1 MIKDNERQLN
11 KIRAVL
17 DLLTV
22 VAAYFLTFFFF
33 FYIFPNDAWFGGVFS
48 LITAR
53 DYASAILYFAPL
65 HLLMYV
71 INHMYRPMRVTGR
84 RREAFAVL
92 RSNMLAIVIV
102 ILFFWIFQG
111 KENYTRPEELTFGLY
126 CRLFSRMFLFEFGI
140 VNTAAI
146 ILQRNILRYIMV
158 AVRKKGLNQKTILVV
173 GYSRGAEG
181 FLDRVRNNAR
191 WGYRIYGILD
201 DSMAI
206 GTTFEKYSVI
216 GRLSDLPGILEK
228 NEVDEVFVTLRL
240 REYEK
245 LEEVVHTCE
254 KAGVM
259 TKFVPD
265 YGNLMSNNPYTEDLL
280 GLPVIYVRQVP
291 LNDIINAF
299 LKRTMDIV
307 GSLVSIVLFSPVML
321 VTAILVKLSSPGP
334 VIFKQ
339 ERVGLHNKPFMMY
352 KFRSMGVQKEEDEK
366 GEWTTK
372 NDPRVTKVGKIIRK
386 TSIDELPQLFNVLS
400 GKMSLVGP
408 RPERPQF
415 VEIFREEIPR
425 YMVKHQVRPGMT
437 GWAQVNGY
445 RGDTSIRGRI
455 DHDIYYIENWS
466 LGLDI
471 KILFLTIFKGFIN
484 KNAY

>member
-11 KIRAVL
+11 RIRGVL
-17 DLLTV
+17 DVITV
-22 VAAYFLTFFFF
+22 VAAYFFTYLLFFFV
-33 FYIFPNDAWFGGVFS
+33 FPAESWFGGIFS

-65 HLLMYV
+65 HLLMYI

-84 RREAFAVL
+84 RREAFVVF
-92 RSNMLAIVIV
+92 RSNLLAIIIV
-102 ILFFWIFQG
+102 MVFFWLFQG
-111 KENYTRPEELTFGLY
+111 KEDYIRPDSLSFQLY
-126 CRLFSRMFLFEFGI
+126 CRLFSRMFLFEFGV
-140 VNTAAI
+140 VNTCAI

-158 AVRKKGLNQKTILVV
+158 AFRKKGLNQKTILVV

-191 WGYRIYGILD
+191 WGYKIYGILD
-201 DSMAI
+201 DRMAV
-206 GTTFEKYSVI
+206 GTVFEKYEVI
-216 GRLSDLPGILEK
+216 GRISELPSILEK
-228 NEVDEVFVTLRL
+228 NVIDEVFVTLRL

-245 LEEVVHTCE
+245 LEDVVHACE

-291 LNDIINAF
+291 LNDILNAF
-299 LKRTMDIV
+299 MKRAVDIT
-307 GSLVSIVLFSPVML
+307 GSLFAIILFSPVML
-321 VTAILVKLSSPGP
+321 VTAILVKCSSPGP
-334 VIFKQ
+334 VIFRQ

-352 KFRSMGVQKEEDEK
+352 KFRSMGVQREEDEK
-366 GEWTTK
+366 GEWTTR
-372 NDPRVTKVGKIIRK
+372 NDPRVTKVGKVIRK

-415 VEIFREEIPR
+415 VEIFKEEIPR

-445 RGDTSIRGRI
+445 RGDTSIRARI

-466 LGLDI
+466 LGLDF
-471 KILFLTIFKGFIN
+471 KILFLTFFKGFIN